1 MADRNGY
8 IGRAPSDS
16 SVVVARQ
23 TFSPTGITTDFT
35 FASGYTVGYLDVYLN
50 GAKQIEGQD
59 YNANDSSTFEVLGG
73 GAQSGDILEAVAYK
87 AFNVSNIK
95 DAPGNFT
102 VGNNL
107 TVVGTIT
114 GDGSALTGVAG
125 GKFSANDTGIS
136 TTSSV
141 GIGTTNATGAADS
154 NNTAVLNVGVVTANF
169 FYGNGGGLTGIAGT
183 ENIITGTAATF
194 TNVVKVGTAI
204 TLDATS
210 GIITATSFSGSGANL
225 TGVTATDVGTLGNL
239 NVTGVGTFGGDVSV
253 RNLTGVAATFTGVLT
268 YEDVASV
275 DSVGIVTARG
285 GFEIGAAGVGG
296 TITAVGN
303 AQFVGFAS
311 ATAFAGYDSLQA
323 GYFDIVSGPTPDPV
337 IYNVT
342 YASKD
347 ATHRYFG
354 QGSGLGYKINGVFS
368 PWLTLTPGRKYRFL
382 MSSSDMSAHPFRFYK
397 EADKTTAYTTNV
409 TSTATYT
416 EILVTDSTPQ
426 VLHYQ
431 CSLHGYMGNGA
442 STLSNVAATQTVG
455 LSTAAA
461 TVAGIVTT
469 LDLSSAQDHKITVSG
484 ISTVTVKGGTEG
496 DSHTVRIINSGIT
509 TVGFSTFFLFPSGAD
524 PSMPTASGAIS
535 LISFTVNRVGAG
547 GTQLLAGAALNYS

>member
-73 GAQSGDILEAVAYK
+73 GAQSGDIIEAVAYK

-95 DAPGNFT
+95 DAPGDFT

-107 TVVGTIT
+107 TVVGHTT
-114 GDGSALTGVAG
+114 AVTAHYTGVVTASSFSGDGSALTGVAG
-125 GKFSANDTGIS
+125 GKFSANATGIN
-136 TTSSV
+136 TTTSV

-169 FYGNGGGLTGIAGT
+169 FYGNG
-183 ENIITGTAATF
+183 
-194 TNVVKVGTAI
+194 
-204 TLDATS
+204 
-210 GIITATSFSGSGANL
+210 ANL
-225 TGVTATDVGTLGNL
+225 TGVANTENVIGTAITMTTGNITGNL
-239 NVTGVGTFGGDVSV
+239 TVG
-253 RNLTGVAATFTGVLT
+253 GVLT
-268 YEDVASV
+268 YDDVTNV
-275 DSVGIVTARG
+275 DSIGIVTARSGVKVVG
-285 GFEIGAAGVGG
+285 GGVSITAGGLHVTAGVSTFNDNIDLQDDDKILIG
-296 TITAVGN
+296 TGDDLQIYHDGTHSRIVDNRDTGTLRLQADNFKVIDKDAGENMISAVVDGAVELYHNNSKKLETSATGVTVTGTLAATAVTG
-303 AQFVGFAS
+303 
-311 ATAFAGYDSLQA
+311 D
-323 GYFDIVSGPTPDPV
+323 
-337 IYNVT
+337 
-342 YASKD
+342 
-347 ATHRYFG
+347 
-354 QGSGLGYKINGVFS
+354 GSGL
-368 PWLTLTPGRKYRFL
+368 
-382 MSSSDMSAHPFRFYK
+382 
-397 EADKTTAYTTNV
+397 
-409 TSTATYT
+409 
-416 EILVTDSTPQ
+416 
-426 VLHYQ
+426 
-431 CSLHGYMGNGA
+431 
-442 STLSNVAATQTVG
+442 SNLPAAG

-496 DSHTVRIINSGIT
+496 ESHTVRIINSGIT

-524 PSMPTASGAIS
+524 PSMPTADGAIS

>member
-73 GAQSGDILEAVAYK
+73 GAANGDVIEAVAYK

-95 DAPGNFT
+95 DAPGDFT

-107 TVVGTIT
+107 TVVGHTTAVTAHYTGVVTASSFI
-114 GDGSALTGVAG
+114 GDGSQLTGVAG

-136 TTSSV
+136 TTTSV
-141 GIGTTNATGAADS
+141 GIGTTTATGAADP

-210 GIITATSFSGSGANL
+210 GIITAVNGFVGPL
-225 TGVTATDVGTLGNL
+225 TG
-239 NVTGVGTFGGDVSV
+239 NVTGNATGLSGTPNITVGNITASSGDLTV
-253 RNLTGVAATFTGVLT
+253 RNITGVAATFTGVLT
-268 YEDVASV
+268 YEDVTSV

-285 GFEIGAAGVGG
+285 GVELGAAGVGG
-296 TITAVGN
+296 T
-303 AQFVGFAS
+303 FS
-311 ATAFAGYDSLQA
+311 ATGFGSLEGGLNVAG
-323 GYFDIVSGPTPDPV
+323 V
-337 IYNVT
+337 VT
-342 YASKD
+342 
-347 ATHRYFG
+347 ATSYE
-354 QGSGLGYKINGVFS
+354 GSGAN
-368 PWLTLTPGRKYRFL
+368 LTGI
-382 MSSSDMSAHPFRFYK
+382 S
-397 EADKTTAYTTNV
+397 
-409 TSTATYT
+409 
-416 EILVTDSTPQ
+416 
-426 VLHYQ
+426 
-431 CSLHGYMGNGA
+431 
-442 STLSNVAATQTVG
+442 VG
-455 LSTAAA
+455 ISTAAA

-524 PSMPTASGAIS
+524 PSMPTADGAIS

>member
-23 TFSPTGITTDFT
+23 TFQPTGITTTFT
-35 FASGYTVGYLDVYLN
+35 FASGYTIGYFDVYLN

-59 YNANDSSTFEVLGG
+59 YDANNGSTFDVSGG
-73 GAQSGDILEAVAYK
+73 GATNGDVIEAVAYK
-87 AFNVSNIK
+87 AFNVSAIK
-95 DAPGNFT
+95 DAPGDFT

-107 TVVGTIT
+107 TVAGNATISGTIS

-136 TTSSV
+136 TTTSV

-169 FYGNGGGLTGIAGT
+169 FYGNGSGLTGIAGT

-210 GIITATSFSGSGANL
+210 GIITAVNGFVGPLTGAVTGNVTGTASLASNL
-225 TGVTATDVGTLGNL
+225 TGTPDIT
-239 NVTGVGTFGGDVSV
+239 V
-253 RNLTGVAATFTGVLT
+253 RNITGVAATFTGVLT
-268 YEDVASV
+268 YEDVTSV

-285 GFEIGAAGVGG
+285 GVELGAAGVGG
-296 TITAVGN
+296 T
-303 AQFVGFAS
+303 FS
-311 ATAFAGYDSLQA
+311 ATGFGSLEGGLNVAGVVTATSFAGD
-323 GYFDIVSGPTPDPV
+323 
-337 IYNVT
+337 
-342 YASKD
+342 
-347 ATHRYFG
+347 
-354 QGSGLGYKINGVFS
+354 GSA
-368 PWLTLTPGRKYRFL
+368 LTNLP
-382 MSSSDMSAHPFRFYK
+382 
-397 EADKTTAYTTNV
+397 
-409 TSTATYT
+409 
-416 EILVTDSTPQ
+416 
-426 VLHYQ
+426 
-431 CSLHGYMGNGA
+431 
-442 STLSNVAATQTVG
+442 AAG
-455 LSTAAA
+455 LSTAAS
-461 TVAGIVTT
+461 TVSGIVTT
-469 LDLSSAQDHKITVSG
+469 LLLSSAQDHKLTVSG
-484 ISTVTVKGGTEG
+484 ITTITCSGGSEG

-524 PSMPTASGAIS
+524 PSMPTADGAIS

-547 GTQLLAGAALNYS
+547 GTQLLSGAALNYS

>member
-23 TFSPTGITTDFT
+23 TFQPTGITTTFT
-35 FASGYTVGYLDVYLN
+35 FASGYTIGYFDVFLN

-59 YNANDSSTFEVLGG
+59 YDANNGSTFDVSGG
-73 GAQSGDILEAVAYK
+73 GATNGDVIEAVAYK
-87 AFNVSNIK
+87 AFNVSAIK
-95 DAPGNFT
+95 DAPGDFT

-107 TVVGTIT
+107 TVAGNATISGTIS

-136 TTSSV
+136 TTTSV

-169 FYGNGGGLTGIAGT
+169 FYGNGSGLTGIAGT

-210 GIITATSFSGSGANL
+210 GIITAVNGFVGPLTGAVTGNVTGTASLASNL
-225 TGVTATDVGTLGNL
+225 TGTPDITVN
-239 NVTGVGTFGGDVSV
+239 NI
-253 RNLTGVAATFTGVLT
+253 TGVAATFTGVLT
-268 YEDVASV
+268 YDDVTNV
-275 DSVGIVTARG
+275 DSLGIVTARSG
-285 GFEIGAAGVGG
+285 VELGAAGVGG
-296 TITAVGN
+296 TFSATGFGSLEGGLNVTGVVTATSFSGDGSALTGIAVGLN
-303 AQFVGFAS
+303 
-311 ATAFAGYDSLQA
+311 
-323 GYFDIVSGPTPDPV
+323 
-337 IYNVT
+337 
-342 YASKD
+342 
-347 ATHRYFG
+347 
-354 QGSGLGYKINGVFS
+354 
-368 PWLTLTPGRKYRFL
+368 
-382 MSSSDMSAHPFRFYK
+382 
-397 EADKTTAYTTNV
+397 
-409 TSTATYT
+409 
-416 EILVTDSTPQ
+416 
-426 VLHYQ
+426 
-431 CSLHGYMGNGA
+431 
-442 STLSNVAATQTVG
+442 
-455 LSTAAA
+455 TAAA
-461 TVAGIVTT
+461 SVSGILTT
-469 LDLSSAQDHKITVSG
+469 LDLSSAQDHKLTVSG
-484 ISTVTVKGGTEG
+484 ISTITVKGGTEG

-524 PSMPTASGAIS
+524 PSMPTADGAIS

>member
-23 TFSPTGITTDFT
+23 TFSATGITTTFT
-35 FASGYTVGYLDVYLN
+35 FASGYTIGYLDVFLN

-59 YNANDSSTFEVLGG
+59 YDANNGSTFDISGG
-73 GAQSGDILEAVAYK
+73 GVTNGDIIEAVAYK
-87 AFNVSNIK
+87 AFNVSNVK
-95 DAPGNFT
+95 DAPGDFT

-136 TTSSV
+136 TTTSV

-169 FYGNGGGLTGIAGT
+169 FYGNGSGLTGIAGT

-210 GIITATSFSGSGANL
+210 GIITAVNGFVGPLTGAVTGNVTGTASLASNL
-225 TGVTATDVGTLGNL
+225 TGTPDIT
-239 NVTGVGTFGGDVSV
+239 V
-253 RNLTGVAATFTGVLT
+253 RNITGVAATFTGVLT
-268 YEDVASV
+268 YEDVTSV

-285 GFEIGAAGVGG
+285 GVELGAAGVGG
-296 TITAVGN
+296 T
-303 AQFVGFAS
+303 FS
-311 ATAFAGYDSLQA
+311 ATGFGSLEGGLNVAG
-323 GYFDIVSGPTPDPV
+323 V
-337 IYNVT
+337 VT
-342 YASKD
+342 
-347 ATHRYFG
+347 ATSFS
-354 QGSGLGYKINGVFS
+354 GSGAN
-368 PWLTLTPGRKYRFL
+368 LTNLP
-382 MSSSDMSAHPFRFYK
+382 
-397 EADKTTAYTTNV
+397 
-409 TSTATYT
+409 
-416 EILVTDSTPQ
+416 
-426 VLHYQ
+426 
-431 CSLHGYMGNGA
+431 
-442 STLSNVAATQTVG
+442 AAG

-524 PSMPTASGAIS
+524 PSMPTADGAIS

-547 GTQLLAGAALNYS
+547 GTQLLAGASLNYS

>member
-23 TFSPTGITTDFT
+23 TFQPTGITTTFT
-35 FASGYTVGYLDVYLN
+35 FASGYTIGYFDVFLN

-59 YNANDSSTFEVLGG
+59 YDANNGSTFDVSGG
-73 GAQSGDILEAVAYK
+73 GATNGDVIEAVAYK
-87 AFNVSNIK
+87 AFNVSAIK
-95 DAPGNFT
+95 DAPGDFT

-107 TVVGTIT
+107 TVAGNATISGTIS

-136 TTSSV
+136 TTTSV

-169 FYGNGGGLTGIAGT
+169 FYGNGSGLTGIAGT

-210 GIITATSFSGSGANL
+210 GIITAVNGFVGPLTGAVTGNVTGTASLASNL
-225 TGVTATDVGTLGNL
+225 TGTPDIT
-239 NVTGVGTFGGDVSV
+239 V
-253 RNLTGVAATFTGVLT
+253 RNITGVAATFTGVLT
-268 YEDVASV
+268 YEDVTSV

-285 GFEIGAAGVGG
+285 GVELGAAGVGG
-296 TITAVGN
+296 TFSSTGFGSLEGGLNVTGVVTATSFEGDGSALTGIAVGLN
-303 AQFVGFAS
+303 
-311 ATAFAGYDSLQA
+311 
-323 GYFDIVSGPTPDPV
+323 
-337 IYNVT
+337 
-342 YASKD
+342 
-347 ATHRYFG
+347 
-354 QGSGLGYKINGVFS
+354 
-368 PWLTLTPGRKYRFL
+368 
-382 MSSSDMSAHPFRFYK
+382 
-397 EADKTTAYTTNV
+397 
-409 TSTATYT
+409 
-416 EILVTDSTPQ
+416 
-426 VLHYQ
+426 
-431 CSLHGYMGNGA
+431 
-442 STLSNVAATQTVG
+442 
-455 LSTAAA
+455 TAAA
-461 TVAGIVTT
+461 SVSGIVTT
-469 LDLSSAQDHKITVSG
+469 LDLSSAQDHKLTVSG
-484 ISTVTVKGGTEG
+484 ISTITVKGGTEG
-496 DSHTVRIINSGIT
+496 ESHTVRIINSGIT

-524 PSMPTASGAIS
+524 PSMPTADGAIS